1 MKSIPFASKITSE
14 APQGDRA
21 VSDDDLRKIIRSIW
35 SNGVTAV
42 NPDGSDL
49 QVQAAYGMTV
59 KVMPGGCI
67 IGGAIG
73 REDNIRPITID
84 DAHPTLKR
92 IDRIVARFDLSESQ
106 RNIEIYKKVGT
117 PSTTPVA
124 QELVRQP
131 NFYEIALADVYVD
144 AGVSG
149 ITNNAVL
156 DQRGNNELCGYVMP
170 AFPMSFDLSEISTRW
185 QELLQ
190 SAVEGTAAGNLQN
203 AINKL
208 RRDIQ
213 TADMNVID
221 VHINSPSL
229 ESELVDYFGSSIS
242 V

>member
-35 SNGVTAV
+35 SDGVMAI

-49 QVQAAYGMTV
+49 QVQTAYGMTV

-117 PSTTPVA
+117 LSTTPVA
-124 QELVRQP
+124 PELVRQP
-131 NFYEIALADVYVD
+131 NFYEIALADVYIG

-203 AINKL
+203 SINKL